1 LNSDLNRSV
10 NLSLSIASFVLE
22 QYDDALYF
30 ARRVVTYF
38 KDGTREEQLDV
49 ANILLLL
56 ITFSLD
62 NSRLFDAQYKT
73 TYTYFYKR
81 KKRRHF
87 ETALAQ
93 CLHRTFYMKDN
104 TSKIAEFQKTLAIL
118 EQNKNDIVQQM
129 TLSTFNYH
137 GWLLSK
143 VQRISYRQYVE
154 KKVREE
160 IPTKA

>member
-1 LNSDLNRSV
+1 
-10 NLSLSIASFVLE
+10 
-22 QYDDALYF
+22 
-30 ARRVVTYF
+30 
-38 KDGTREEQLDV
+38 
-49 ANILLLL
+49 
-56 ITFSLD
+56 
-62 NSRLFDAQYKT
+62 
-73 TYTYFYKR
+73 
-81 KKRRHF
+81 
-87 ETALAQ
+87 
-93 CLHRTFYMKDN
+93 MKDN